1 MGDTVSVDQLAN
13 AINET
18 LEDYADLAADDLK
31 TCIDDTG
38 KFVRKQISANAP
50 KRTGKYKKSWRKR
63 KTRETSSSLD
73 VEVYSSKRYMLTHLL
88 EHGHAKR
95 YGGRTKAMPH
105 IQPAEEAGEE
115 KLVSDLKRKLESH

>member
-31 TCIDDTG
+31 TCIDDAG

-63 KTRETSSSLD
+63 ETRETSSSLD

-105 IQPAEEAGEE
+105 IKPAEEAGEE